1 MAGMLQSLFKLSANF
16 SSESLYRDIYKGMG
30 DAKKAGKKI
39 GQAFEQGIN
48 EGAKTSI
55 GSLGAIPSMDAQ
67 LLKNTVQ
74 KRLEKNLEQIDNI
87 TDKSLRA
94 ALSGGKLNRTNTS
107 LSKLAQIAAVNNYS
121 MPEMIKNPGVMMGA
135 LGRTGALDV
144 LRVLDRNSFKG
155 YDSLV
160 SNSVKEMRELNQ
172 HSIKNRVSSAFQNPN
187 SYKPSI
193 ATVGGV
199 NAGHPILN
207 RSAAY
212 SLGSFMG
219 SPIGMGIGMGAF
231 GMYAANQGIQTL
243 ADYDTMFRQTSAYMG
258 GENPLKTF
266 NELLRDP
273 LEDAA
278 FQYGLSIKELNN
290 YVMEAIKSGFDP
302 KNIASSLDSVAG
314 LKRSYALSVPAITE
328 LIVMA
333 NNQGWIDPADP
344 DSINKHIAKLITMV
358 SKTKGSLGDY
368 SGSLS
373 YAQTLLSAPGMTDTD
388 YITLMGIMTNS
399 NIKGTRG
406 GRSMAHF
413 FQRLLVPDSS
423 ADKVQDSII
432 NGFKKDGINVTGAD
446 MNKLSDYFGKL
457 GWSMYNKEGK
467 VKIGEG
473 MQYANY
479 TEAVVDLMKTIDT
492 AKKSGKMTDSD
503 FQKFGGEFGQIA
515 QRVFT
520 YLSDNYGDLTALRSD
535 LVATESNSENII
547 KAVLNDST
555 QGIGMARDQFDSGL
569 EALGLAAL
577 KLEGSFGALET
588 SLEGLIWLMQKIS
601 GAMDFVGNKKE
612 EEDKQYYLNR
622 VAQHIKIMTDKSG
635 IEFSDLSNTEKVGHL
650 IRARKLVNLENKN
663 NSSNEN
669 WMNYNYHRGT
679 VSSTILGNINKQ
691 ILDFENPRFIE
702 SSNSPSLATLG
713 ILESLNI
720 PMLSNTPKSISNIP
734 TVLESFNN
742 GSPIGNNL
750 LMQSKNNGYN
760 MNFDNLPL
768 QPPIVIEVNNN
779 TNHDITVE
787 ESTSPVDTMLNQ
799 KG

>member
-1 MAGMLQSLFKLSANF
+1 MAGMLQSIIKLSANF
-16 SSESLYRDIYKGMG
+16 TAERLSRDVYTGMG
-30 DAKKAGKKI
+30 DARKQGKKI
-39 GQAFEQGIN
+39 GQAFNQGIN

-121 MPEMIKNPGVMMGA
+121 MPEIIKNPGVMMGA

-219 SPIGMGIGMGAF
+219 SPAGMAIGMGAS
-231 GMYAANQGIQTL
+231 GMYSANQGIQTL

-373 YAQTLLSAPGMTDTD
+373 YAQTLLSAPEMTDTD
-388 YITLMGIMTNS
+388 YITLMGIMSNS

-479 TEAVVDLMKTIDT
+479 TEAIVDLMKTIDT

-520 YLSDNYGDLTALRSD
+520 YLADNYGDLTALRSD

-555 QGIGMARDQFDSGL
+555 QGIGMARDQFNSSL

-577 KLEGSFGALET
+577 KLEGSFQVLEN

-601 GAMDFVGNKKE
+601 GGMESFSTRKDDSDQAWAIQMQAIKMEKVM
-612 EEDKQYYLNR
+612 QNR
-622 VAQHIKIMTDKSG
+622 VLSGKDKKL
-635 IEFSDLSNTEKVGHL
+635 IDFSTAPSWLQREIYEEALNSPNLNIAEQITAYSPLRSDN
-650 IRARKLVNLENKN
+650 RK
-663 NSSNEN
+663 SA
-669 WMNYNYHRGT
+669 YNYSAIPDNVAWAVDRGYTFQNHEDMLSQAEETRADNIARNT
-679 VSSTILGNINKQ
+679 VLQQYWGTGASLVPNSYLPQPTAT
-691 ILDFENPRFIE
+691 
-702 SSNSPSLATLG
+702 SNS
-713 ILESLNI
+713 
-720 PMLSNTPKSISNIP
+720 
-734 TVLESFNN
+734 
-742 GSPIGNNL
+742 
-750 LMQSKNNGYN
+750 
-760 MNFDNLPL
+760 NFYGLPP
-768 QPPIVIEVNNN
+768 QAPIVIEVNNN

-787 ESTSPVDTMLNQ
+787 ESSSPVDTTLNQ